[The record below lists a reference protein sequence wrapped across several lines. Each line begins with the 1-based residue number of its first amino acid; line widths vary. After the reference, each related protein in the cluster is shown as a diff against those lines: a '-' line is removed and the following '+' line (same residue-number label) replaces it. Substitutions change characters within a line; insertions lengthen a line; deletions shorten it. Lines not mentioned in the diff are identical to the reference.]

1 MIWNIIYKSHHFKNH
16 IFQNI
21 AYQGFA
27 DVSSPRNE
35 TKKVHRVIQFEQG
48 DCMARW
54 VNICT
59 SNRAQAKSEFE
70 KQFWKLMVRI
80 QT

>member
-1 MIWNIIYKSHHFKNH
+1 MCNLID
-16 IFQNI
+16 IFQKKPYFFRTLHI
-21 AYQGFA
+21 KALQMYLHLGMKL
-27 DVSSPRNE
+27 
-35 TKKVHRVIQFEQG
+35 KKVHRVIQFEQG

-80 QT
+80 QA